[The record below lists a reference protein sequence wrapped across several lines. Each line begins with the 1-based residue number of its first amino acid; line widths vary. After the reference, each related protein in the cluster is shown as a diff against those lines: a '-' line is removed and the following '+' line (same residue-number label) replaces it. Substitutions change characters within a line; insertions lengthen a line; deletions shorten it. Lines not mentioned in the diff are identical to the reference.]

1 MKRIVP
7 TTKRKSPGVK
17 ELEELKAKYPKKEK
31 EKKKEV
37 KTKKTST
44 KKKEENKSGRILNHR
59 QLMFCE
65 EYIITNN
72 ATQSYMK
79 VYNPKNEST
88 ARTNA
93 CKLLTNTNIKNY
105 IEERL
110 TKVEKSKIADADE
123 LLEFITSVIRGEV
136 KDQLGFETSVKDRLT
151 ATKMLAERYS
161 LFKSQEE
168 EEKEKREM
176 PEMKITI
183 VDNSDLEQ
191 ALYDADK

>member
-1 MKRIVP
+1 M
-7 TTKRKSPGVK
+7 
-17 ELEELKAKYPKKEK
+17 
-31 EKKKEV
+31 
-37 KTKKTST
+37 
-44 KKKEENKSGRILNHR
+44 
-59 QLMFCE
+59 
-65 EYIITNN
+65 
-72 ATQSYMK
+72 
-79 VYNPKNEST
+79 
-88 ARTNA
+88 
-93 CKLLTNTNIKNY
+93 
-105 IEERL
+105 
-110 TKVEKSKIADADE
+110 
-123 LLEFITSVIRGEV
+123 